1 MLKKL
6 KKFASTIPFFFSK
19 KTNNELH
26 KSIIIIEGP
35 SAIGLVDLL
44 RDREELPITFYV
56 PLVYFSIFNKVRS
69 KGQLYYSP
77 GITSL
82 LLCITKGFIQFI
94 KTYKQ
99 KSFKLCVE
107 LQLISNCFR
116 NSENIYSS
124 VVIFNERM
132 PIAAYA
138 SEWARSKRI
147 LSLCVQHGAVVENY
161 FPVMVDKYFVW
172 DRWFGEVIKSSGSN
186 VEIIETGRLAKRPVI
201 MNLTKSNA
209 PLIILQPSGVSISEE
224 IIIPNFVEVIEE
236 CLNFYN
242 EVHLRP
248 HPNDNILSKILCHFP
263 EDKRIK
269 IDKATLM
276 NSLSSHHI
284 VISLYSTVLLEAIY
298 CGCIAIQYI
307 DQRWYKEIFY
317 RTNLQA
323 NSKESLKKLLSSI
336 EDEASSSIDNSESK
350 KLSSIFD
357 TKLDVF
363 LSNILID

>member
-1 MLKKL
+1 MLEKF
-6 KKFASTIPFFFSK
+6 KKFVLTIPFFLSK
-19 KTNNELH
+19 KTNNDLH
-26 KSIIIIEGP
+26 KSLIIIEGP
-35 SAIGLVDLL
+35 SAVGLVDLL
-44 RDREELPITFYV
+44 KDRGELPITFYV

-69 KGQLYYSP
+69 KEQLYYSP
-77 GITSL
+77 GIVGL
-82 LLCITKGFIQFI
+82 LMCIMRGFIKFI

-99 KSFKLCVE
+99 KSFKLCIE
-107 LQLISNCFR
+107 LELISNCFK

-132 PIAAYA
+132 PVSAFA
-138 SEWARSKRI
+138 SERARSKGI
-147 LSLCVQHGAVVENY
+147 LSFCVQHGAVVENY

-172 DRWFGEVIKSSGSN
+172 NRKFGEVIRSSGSN
-186 VEIIETGRLAKRPVI
+186 VKTIETGRLAKRPVI
-201 MNLTKSNA
+201 MNLTKSNI
-209 PLIILQPSGVSISEE
+209 PLIILQPSGVSIPEE
-224 IIIPNFVEVIEE
+224 IIISNFLEVIEE
-236 CLNFYN
+236 CLSLYN

-269 IDKATLM
+269 IDKANLM
-276 NSLSSHHI
+276 NSLSSHNI

-298 CGCIAIQYI
+298 YGCVAIQYI

-317 RTNLQA
+317 RTDLQA
-323 NSKESLKKLLSSI
+323 NSRESFKKLISSI
-336 EDEASSSIDNSESK
+336 EDVTKSSTDNFERK

-363 LSNILID
+363 LSHILID